1 MSMAQT
7 CKKCGSQLSENSS
20 FCGSCGTPSD
30 KKCPRCGNEQSPN
43 SVFCGKCGDNLST
56 PRTATENNP
65 QLNQSTSR
73 KKLGPS
79 NRKTLLWLLF
89 ITGTICIALAIASVV
104 IQLQTYFD
112 VEKDTF
118 GDHIG
123 LVLILWWLSA
133 AVTIGFALLFFFIR
147 IRNVKALK
155 ASILAILLPLVLVG
169 SCVGNITLLATK
181 SDMDSNARIEK
192 YSEDI
197 RLNPNDHN
205 AYRLRAESQSW
216 TDEGNLLAIDDYTQ
230 AINLAGNLEDDLSD
244 LDYLINLHMER
255 GDRYQNLIKWHDEDS
270 IPSSD
275 HDKEMYQLAFDD
287 YTTASIINSDAG
299 NTRMYVRRGDLHAA
313 MGEYEL
319 AIEDYNHASSSLDDM
334 YLHERTTRLYM
345 KIGKDDLAFEV
356 WDEFIKNH
364 SQDPWA
370 YCNRGWFYD
379 EMDMPEQ
386 KQMDF
391 DKAKDLGE
399 RC

>member
-1 MSMAQT
+1 MART
-7 CKKCGSQLSENSS
+7 CEKCGSQLNKNAS

-79 NRKTLLWLLF
+79 NRKTLLGLLF
-89 ITGTICIALAIASVV
+89 ITGTICITLAIASVA
-104 IQLQTYFD
+104 IHLQAYFD
-112 VEKDTF
+112 FEKDTF
-118 GDHIG
+118 DDHIG
-123 LVLILWWLSA
+123 LVLILWWLSV
-133 AVTIGFALLFFFIR
+133 AVTIGFAILFFFIR
-147 IRNVKALK
+147 TRNMKALK

-169 SCVGNITLLATK
+169 SCAGNLVLLATK

-205 AYRLRAESQSW
+205 AYRLRAESQWW
-216 TDEGNLLAIDDYTQ
+216 TDEGTLLAIDDYTQ

-244 LDYLINLHMER
+244 LDYLINLHIAR
-255 GDRYQNLIKWHDEDS
+255 ADRYQNLIKWHDEDS

-275 HDKEMYQLAFDD
+275 NDKEMYQLVIDD
-287 YTTASIINSDAG
+287 LTTAIRIITSDNDNS
-299 NTRMYVRRGDLHAA
+299 YLYIRRGDLHAR

-319 AIEDYNHASSSLDDM
+319 AIEDYNQVSNSSDYM
-334 YLHERTTRLYM
+334 YVHDKKARIYM
-345 KIGKDDLAFEV
+345 KLGKDDLAFEV
-356 WDEFIKNH
+356 WDEYVKTH
-364 SQDPWA
+364 PEEPWA
-370 YCNRGWFYD
+370 YCERGFLYD

-386 KQMDF
+386 KHMDF
-391 DKAKDLGE
+391 DKAEDLGE